1 MKYYEFE
8 YKNKFQKI
16 LWNSNALGSGFIWT
30 MIGFFLTVN
39 FSKFFSTFANTIL
52 LIASCFVGLIIF
64 IYNSCKIK
72 GVFLFDKCIEVS
84 SVYTKKTIIPIN
96 EITEIREIEKYGIVG
111 RYNIDFKGG
120 GRTDVI
126 QIYFKNIG
134 IVTFKIKNQ
143 DEFLAELQKRMSN
156 EINTEQY

>member
-16 LWNSNALGSGFIWT
+16 MWNSNALGSGLMWT

-39 FSKFFSTFANTIL
+39 LSKFFSTSANIIL
-52 LIASCFVGLIIF
+52 LIVSCFVGLVIS

-72 GVFLFDKCIEVS
+72 GVFLFDKYIEVS
-84 SVYTKKTIIPIN
+84 SVYTKKTIIPID

-111 RYNIDFKGG
+111 RYNIDFRGG
-120 GRTDVI
+120 GRTDVV

-134 IVTFKIKNQ
+134 MVTFKIKNQ
-143 DEFLAELQKRMSN
+143 DEFLAELQKRMPS
-156 EINTEQY
+156 EIDIEQY